1 MNDTNDVSICP
12 ACGSNHTRLYTFPF
26 PMFRHLDFESIAV
39 ESKVIGECAKCGTI
53 FRGGSDDVLREIDQI
68 YLSDVYAAH
77 DEVHA
82 VAVEESKVPVSSAK
96 ILAEALAALLPSP
109 KARVLDFGC
118 FNGRFLVELHG
129 LLPEAELTGYDV
141 ADRPGSNNPGAYT
154 FLTGSWDNIVGPFD
168 LVCFSHSIQYV
179 RPFNELMKKLD
190 HWLAPTGQIF
200 VQTPDISKKASALLL
215 GDLHFHFTQAAL
227 TTILSNF
234 GYAASTCADL
244 PFEQDITV
252 LGAKSGGLPKQDPGI
267 PVVENAIA
275 GIHKLDTAV
284 RELDAPIGGI
294 LGTTIDSSF
303 VDEQTGREARVFVD
317 ENPEKI
323 GRPFRGRPVLH
334 PKDVPASATV
344 IVPLGRRSS
353 AVAERLNERF
363 PASYIPI

>member
-1 MNDTNDVSICP
+1 MEYGKSYETQEK
-12 ACGSNHTRLYTFPF
+12 
-26 PMFRHLDFESIAV
+26 MIAT
-39 ESKVIGECAKCGTI
+39 S
-53 FRGGSDDVLREIDQI
+53 GSDTAESGPSKATGRGRQSPTRRRPRRLDAPSAGIRSVGIQHTVKRKSARSSRLR
-68 YLSDVYAAH
+68 L
-77 DEVHA
+77 
-82 VAVEESKVPVSSAK
+82 P
-96 ILAEALAALLPSP
+96 AALLPTP

-118 FNGRFLVELHG
+118 FNGRFLVELRE

-154 FLTGSWDNIVGPFD
+154 FLIGSWDNIVGPFD

-190 HWLAPTGQIF
+190 DWLAPTGQIF
-200 VQTPDISKKASALLL
+200 VQTPDISKKPSALLL

-234 GYAASTCADL
+234 GYATSTCADL

-252 LGAKSGGLPKQDPGI
+252 LGVKSGGLQKQNPGI

-275 GIHKLDTAV
+275 GIHKLDTDL

-303 VDEQTGREARVFVD
+303 VDEQTGREARIFVD

-334 PKDVPASATV
+334 PKDVPASTNV

-353 AVAERLNERF
+353 AVAKRLNERF
-363 PASYIPI
+363 PASYIPL